1 MMKSQGDVIGAM
13 LQWSEDFIEKPN
25 WVFEDL
31 PVCPFA
37 KAARPKKTIQF
48 ELMPFDLDDP
58 LEHGGAILSLALSLL
73 RDPAL
78 ETLFVIHPHPNQ
90 VEAHELEAFVARL
103 NERLAASD
111 VTGDLEAF
119 EAHPDSEFSVGGVYT
134 RRAPYPSFQILRRS
148 LLRFAAG
155 LRLLR
160 PVHAGDAPRRRHAKV
175 LRWAVWTGTR
185 FAFSLC
191 EK

>member
-1 MMKSQGDVIGAM
+1 MKSLGDVIGAM

-25 WVFEDL
+25 WVFGDL

-37 KAARPKKTIQF
+37 KAARLKKTIRF
-48 ELMPFDLDDP
+48 EVMPFDPDDP
-58 LEHGGAILSLALSLL
+58 LEHGGAIMSLALSLL
-73 RDPAL
+73 RDRTV

-90 VEAHELEAFVARL
+90 VEARELEAFVARL

-119 EAHPDSEFSVGGVYT
+119 EAHPDSKFSVGGVYT

-148 LLRFAAG
+148 LLKSASDSLLGSAYYDQFTPDM
-155 LRLLR
+155 LRA
-160 PVHAGDAPRRRHAKV
+160 VGMPRSFTVRE
-175 LRWAVWTGTR
+175 T
-185 FAFSLC
+185 
-191 EK
+191 